1 MGLTLA
7 TEHRGIMWTS
17 VKRIVRNW
25 KKVTL
30 QENVLKTEDFSNVV
44 SGSQYK
50 LDLAFDNVKPKD

>member
-1 MGLTLA
+1 MTLA

-17 VKRIVRNW
+17 VNRIVRNW

-50 LDLAFDNVKPKD
+50 LDLAFDNVKPND

>member
-1 MGLTLA
+1 MTLA

-17 VKRIVRNW
+17 VNRIVRNW

-50 LDLAFDNVKPKD
+50 LDLAFDKVKPKD

>member
-1 MGLTLA
+1 MGSTLA
-7 TEHRGIMWTS
+7 TEHRGITSTS
-17 VKRIVRNW
+17 VNRIVRNW

>member
-1 MGLTLA
+1 MTLA

-17 VKRIVRNW
+17 VNRIVRNW